1 LSHADAAYRSRPQP
15 SDRRNLPS
23 TESTPTLGPDFRHDF
38 SHEPAGSDL
47 PITSDAPGWDAIDA
61 RLTDLYPGVEPKH
74 YGTLHRLAL
83 GGPDPLDGISFYP
96 RDEPMPHWH
105 IIGYGM
111 SELYAKETDNPN
123 ESGWGFE
130 FTFRVAHDISDTEP
144 PIWAANLLQNLA
156 RYVLSSGNWFA
167 PGHHMNANGP
177 IRQDHETAL
186 TALAFAEDPELGTIS
201 TPHGRMQFL
210 QVIGLTSDEYA
221 AARQWNTD
229 GVLSLLAEQAPL
241 LVTDLDRPSLTDDP
255 AIRAAIEAGRA
266 RDGSSTG
273 LLMVAGFS
281 WIAEEDTIRLRFTTV
296 TTAMVAQAVRD
307 RLPHGRELL
316 LDGNATRVVL
326 RSADVFAVRQPGDG
340 LLEVDLPTEAVAG
353 LPDALATGTRPVPGT
368 SHLIVEVSND

>member
-1 LSHADAAYRSRPQP
+1 M
-15 SDRRNLPS
+15 
-23 TESTPTLGPDFRHDF
+23 
-38 SHEPAGSDL
+38 
-47 PITSDAPGWDAIDA
+47 TSEAPGWDAIDA
-61 RLTDLYPGVEPKH
+61 RLAKLYPDVEPKH
-74 YGTLHRLAL
+74 YGTLHRFAL

-96 RDEPMPHWH
+96 RDEPVPHWH
-105 IIGYGM
+105 IVGYGM
-111 SELYAKETDNPN
+111 SELYAKETDNPD

-130 FTFRVAHDISDTEP
+130 FTFRVARDTGDTDP

-156 RYVLSSGNWFA
+156 RYVFSSGNWFE

-177 IRQDHETAL
+177 IRQGYETGV
-186 TALAFAEDPELGTIS
+186 TALAFAEDPELGTIV

-210 QVIGLTSDEYA
+210 QVVGLTGDEYA

-229 GVLSLLAEQAPL
+229 GVLGLLAERAPL

-255 AIRAAIEAGRA
+255 AVRAAIEARRA

-281 WIAEEDTIRLRFTTV
+281 WATEEDTIRLRFKTV
-296 TTAMVAQAVRD
+296 TTTTVAQAVRD

-316 LDGNATRVVL
+316 LDGNGTRVVL
-326 RSADVFAVRQPGDG
+326 RSAEVFAVRRPGNS
-340 LLEVDLPTEAVAG
+340 LLEVDLPAEAVAA
-353 LPDALATGTRPVPGT
+353 LPDALVPGTHPVPGT